1 MNMTETN
8 FHRKSLLQKFENL
21 LARLEDEKL
30 EHFEAA
36 LEQVA
41 NCYTASNV
49 NAVLL
54 VQNTS
59 EESQSAYSINADQEQ
74 AAKMISFMAEAMKH
88 IDDSKTRGQLN

>member
-1 MNMTETN
+1 MTETN

-59 EESQSAYSINADQEQ
+59 EESQSAFSINADQEQ

>member
-8 FHRKSLLQKFENL
+8 CPRKSLLQKFESL
-21 LARLEDEKL
+21 LAIIEDEKL

-59 EESQSAYSINADQEQ
+59 EESQSAFSINADQQQ

-88 IDDSKTRGQLN
+88 IDDSNSRGQLN

>member
-1 MNMTETN
+1 VGE
-8 FHRKSLLQKFENL
+8 FEV
-21 LARLEDEKL
+21 AISGGIWVAIRAIIEDEKL
-30 EHFEAA
+30 EHFGAA

-59 EESQSAYSINADQEQ
+59 EESQSAFSINADQQQ

-88 IDDSKTRGQLN
+88 IDDSNSRGQLN

>member
-59 EESQSAYSINADQEQ
+59 EESQSAFSINADQEQ

>member
-8 FHRKSLLQKFENL
+8 CPRKSLLQKFERL
-21 LARLEDEKL
+21 LATIEDEKL

-59 EESQSAYSINADQEQ
+59 EESQSAFSINADQQQ

-88 IDDSKTRGQLN
+88 IDDSNSRGQLN